1 MAFRGWPAEAI
12 EFFEGLEADNSKTYW
27 QAHKQV
33 YEQAVRGPMDELV
46 AELAPEFGEGK
57 VFRPYRDVRF
67 SADKSPYKT
76 RIYAGLWHGGYV
88 QFSADGLAAASGYYQ
103 MAPDQLERYRHAVD
117 DEASGE
123 ELVRV
128 VDGIK
133 AAGVEVIGHWSLKT
147 VPRGYPKD
155 HPRADLLRHKG
166 LTTWKHWP
174 TAAWMGTKAA
184 KTRIVDVLRASRPLH
199 DWLDRHVGP
208 TEQQ

>member
-12 EFFEGLEADNSKTYW
+12 EFFEGLEADNSKSYW
-27 QAHKQV
+27 QAHKHV

-76 RIYAGLWHGGYV
+76 RIYAGFGHGGYV

-117 DEASGE
+117 DEGSGE

-128 VDGIK
+128 VDGIE
-133 AAGVEVIGHWSLKT
+133 AAGVDVIGHWSLKT
-147 VPRGYPKD
+147 VPRGFARD
-155 HPRADLLRHKG
+155 HVRADLLRHKG

-199 DWLDRHVGP
+199 DWLDRNVGP
-208 TEQQ
+208 PEEQ